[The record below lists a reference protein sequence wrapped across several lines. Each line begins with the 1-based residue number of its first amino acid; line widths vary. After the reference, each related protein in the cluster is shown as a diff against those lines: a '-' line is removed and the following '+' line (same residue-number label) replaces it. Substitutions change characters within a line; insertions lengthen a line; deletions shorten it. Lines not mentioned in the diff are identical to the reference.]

1 MYKLNSEA
9 KKQTKVWMVILLVVV
24 FGCTSKQENVKLNND
39 EVQIH
44 NLHQKYVEGWKE
56 MDEEKVMSLLEEN
69 SMIQP
74 SRLTPIIGKEN
85 IRNFWFPKDSSI
97 TTINTFDTEIIDLI
111 FRDTIAIMT
120 HESFLDW
127 DYRKDS
133 TSFGM
138 TQTGINTTIY
148 KRQIDQSW
156 KIWRSMWT
164 DILAKSK

>member
-1 MYKLNSEA
+1 MHKLNLEA
-9 KKQTKVWMVILLVVV
+9 KKQTKVLMAILLVAVL
-24 FGCTSKQENVKLNND
+24 GCTSNNENPKLSHD

-56 MDEEKVMSLLEEN
+56 MNEEKVMGLLEEN

-74 SRLTPIIGKEN
+74 NKLTPIIGKEN
-85 IRNFWFPKDSSI
+85 IRKFWFPKDSSI
-97 TTINTFDTEIIDLI
+97 TTINTFETEIIDLTL
-111 FRDTIAIMT
+111 RDTIAIMT
-120 HESFLDW
+120 HKSILDW
-127 DYRKDS
+127 DYKKGA

-148 KRQIDQSW
+148 KRQIDETW